1 MNGPNQQARKM
12 FFDDVEKTYGHIR
25 QRCEVIM
32 QERQSEGVET
42 IQLQTAS
49 EGGQIT
55 IRIPDPNKEEEKD
68 AYKVFEQLPESFRN
82 ALKTGKLEELN
93 KVLEKMKVDDAETL
107 IQVCSQYG
115 FLDVGSEVIDQTQQ
129 QQQQQQ

>member
-12 FFDDVEKTYGHIR
+12 FFDDVEKTYGHI
-25 QRCEVIM
+25 QRRCKEIM

-55 IRIPDPNKEEEKD
+55 IRIPDPNKEEEQE
-68 AYKVFEQLPESFRN
+68 AYKVFDQLPSAFKD

-93 KVLEKMKVDDAETL
+93 KVLEKMNVNDAETL

-115 FLDVGSEVIDQTQQ
+115 FLDVGSEIIDQTQQ
-129 QQQQQQ
+129 QSQ